1 MGKLLF
7 YCPAWLYVPAVPSEQ
22 LSLVSLPLALS
33 RLLVSLLAHETPLD
47 ARMIASVLS
56 TMSSYL
62 IHIFAMPQSR
72 HSWATALHKR
82 WQNMGVLWWRNL
94 VFWSSAAGFVFLV
107 VVVVVVVSFV
117 FPFLFLR
124 SCGTI
129 ACRDRPR
136 NKIIDRWDSI
146 TLLDS
151 EEMSSEKVLFF
162 PFFFFFGLAVF
173 FFFFWGLLFLFF
185 CLGFW
190 VFVPSWFETGFIVF
204 SGNWFWRYK
213 VSK

>member
-1 MGKLLF
+1 
-7 YCPAWLYVPAVPSEQ
+7 
-22 LSLVSLPLALS
+22 
-33 RLLVSLLAHETPLD
+33 
-47 ARMIASVLS
+47 
-56 TMSSYL
+56 
-62 IHIFAMPQSR
+62 
-72 HSWATALHKR
+72 
-82 WQNMGVLWWRNL
+82 

-162 PFFFFFGLAVF
+162 PS
-173 FFFFWGLLFLFF
+173 FFFFWVFGFLFPHGLRLALLCF
-185 CLGFW
+185 L
-190 VFVPSWFETGFIVF
+190 ETGFGGTRF
-204 SGNWFWRYK
+204 Q
-213 VSK
+213 SKSIRKMISYLG

>member
-1 MGKLLF
+1 
-7 YCPAWLYVPAVPSEQ
+7 
-22 LSLVSLPLALS
+22 
-33 RLLVSLLAHETPLD
+33 
-47 ARMIASVLS
+47 
-56 TMSSYL
+56 
-62 IHIFAMPQSR
+62 
-72 HSWATALHKR
+72 
-82 WQNMGVLWWRNL
+82 

-173 FFFFWGLLFLFF
+173 VFFVWVFGFLFPHGLRLALLCF
-185 CLGFW
+185 L
-190 VFVPSWFETGFIVF
+190 ETGFGGTRF
-204 SGNWFWRYK
+204 Q
-213 VSK
+213 SKSIRKMISYLG